1 MCNCL
6 NGIKPGTATNQLY
19 ITINLPVAWL
29 LNGWG
34 MGKKVLW
41 IFLVPLLLVIA
52 GYLALQVYL
61 RTGKDAAEQS
71 VTGTENRAAADTGR
85 DKPDSLGGKKVSPL
99 DLRPLFIQK
108 LQGVI
113 SKSTRG
119 LYSLS
124 VGDLKMD
131 VLASQVSLKEVAL
144 RPNETV
150 VAQLRAAGELP
161 ANIFTVSFEGLTI
174 DGITLADALPT
185 YDPPG
190 TTSDEVYDHIATH
203 LAHWVEHAIASSQDR
218 LRLTG

>member
-1 MCNCL
+1 
-6 NGIKPGTATNQLY
+6 
-19 ITINLPVAWL
+19 
-29 LNGWG
+29 

-61 RTGKDAAEQS
+61 RTGKDAAEQP
-71 VTGTENRAAADTGR
+71 VTGAENRAAADTGR
-85 DKPDSLGGKKVSPL
+85 DKPDSLGRKKISPL

-124 VGDLKMD
+124 VGDMEMD

-161 ANIFTVSFEGLTI
+161 ANIFTISFEGLTI
-174 DGITLADALPT
+174 DGINLDDA
-185 YDPPG
+185 
-190 TTSDEVYDHIATH
+190 I
-203 LAHWVEHAIASSQDR
+203 SSKTMDYKLVKLVKPVIRIERQRKTPKKGGDFSA
-218 LRLTG
+218 